1 MASFCWIRP
10 LQVGHGIRR
19 SYRSRAPLSM
29 PYLSIYP
36 NSRHLQKP
44 LLFYPTHHRSI
55 SRPPSPRFI
64 SSSTPS
70 SDLPTDIDGV
80 PQKTLAERRH
90 FELNY
95 IDEVPHNILADL
107 RRLKHDRW
115 GWVIY
120 RCTYGDDEAWAQF
133 QKLINDRSRKDMARR
148 EFPPEV
154 ANSLKWTFVSDQSLF
169 DGASRDQLRQH
180 FHAWTK
186 EAEKSEQPRGV
197 DVDGKE
203 YYVASRYQYFIQVD
217 EEVLRTTV
225 DVDPYDN
232 LDWGWVN
239 LVRCW
244 DQDLDLDW
252 REEGREHVDEEDGD
266 EGWMQI
272 AAHMVGADFYEAIGA
287 SPEYWYAFY
296 TPPPGLTYY

>member
-19 SYRSRAPLSM
+19 IYRSRAPLST
-29 PYLSIYP
+29 PYLSTYP
-36 NSRHLQKP
+36 KSRHLQKP
-44 LLFYPTHHRSI
+44 LLFCPTHRSST
-55 SRPPSPRFI
+55 SRPPSPRFMY
-64 SSSTPS
+64 SSTPS
-70 SDLPTDIDGV
+70 SDPPTDIDDV
-80 PQKTLAERRH
+80 PQNTLAGRH
-90 FELNY
+90 HFKLNY
-95 IDEVPHNILADL
+95 VDDVPHNILADL
-107 RRLKHDRW
+107 RHFKHDKW

-133 QKLINDRSRKDMARR
+133 QKLINDRSRKSMAER

-154 ANSLKWTFVSDQSLF
+154 ANSLEWTFVSDQSLF

-180 FHAWTK
+180 FRAWAT
-186 EAEKSEQPRGV
+186 EAEKSEQPRA
-197 DVDGKE
+197 VDGEKD
-203 YYVASRYQYFIQVD
+203 YIASRYLYFIQVD

-225 DVDPYDN
+225 DVDLYDE

-252 REEGREHVDEEDGD
+252 REEAREHVDEENGD

-272 AAHMVGADFYEAIGA
+272 AAHMVGPDFYDAIGVR
-287 SPEYWYAFY
+287 SEYWYAFY
-296 TPPPGLTYY
+296 TPPPGLTFY